1 MDINQLKQQLWV
13 DRTPLEVSGKQM
25 EHGSAYIFFRG
36 DDSFMIHQPLESI
49 GGRWHFEKWFDF
61 YRSRLDVRTNVTC
74 ILEPVSKL
82 ENHDSITGTYL
93 ISSGTLEAIEK
104 ATYNAFNSIMPS
116 IKEIEDNIRQYYF
129 NKHYPDSDKVSKTFV
144 TDDEVPLEIEPGTC
158 LCSKNESGYI
168 RLYKVKTMDK
178 WQIGEVHAYNAE
190 EYSIILGEDMCLA
203 HMLNGRFVSLNTKG
217 LPEECKDEAAFK
229 LEEYVIP
236 SRIYEDFEKRYIE
249 AVKEIQDIRFALLQ
263 IALENH
269 KEMYGEVANKSAEE
283 HVYKYLRDN

>member
-25 EHGSAYIFFRG
+25 EHGNAYIFFRG

-74 ILEPVSKL
+74 ILEPVSEL

-93 ISSGTLEAIEK
+93 ISSETLEAIEK

-129 NKHYPDSDKVSKTFV
+129 NKHYPDSDKVNKTFM
-144 TDDEVPLEIEPGTC
+144 TDDEVPLKIEPGTC

-168 RLYKVKTMDK
+168 RLYKVKTMGK
-178 WQIGEVHAYNAE
+178 WQIGDVHAYNAE

-203 HMLNGRFVSLNTKG
+203 HMMNGRFMSLNTKE
-217 LPEECKDEAAFK
+217 LPEECKDKVAFK
-229 LEEYVIP
+229 QKEYVMP
-236 SRIYEDFEKRYIE
+236 SSVYDDFEKRYIE

-283 HVYKYLRDN
+283 HVYKYLRE